1 MTARPLSAE
10 DCRRLLAEA
19 VVGRVAFT
27 DRALPAIAA
36 VPCRLTPAG
45 DLLLTVPGGSRLAGA
60 MHDAVVAFQVD
71 DLDQGWTVTVVGE
84 VHDVEPAPADRTDRT
99 DRTDRSTGPQTGPDD
114 DAVVVALSIDVLH
127 GQATGPLRQA
137 LR

>member
-36 VPCRLTPAG
+36 VPCRLAPTG

-71 DLDQGWTVTVVGE
+71 DLAQGWTVTVVGE
-84 VHDVEPAPADRTDRT
+84 VHDVEPAQADRA
-99 DRTDRSTGPQTGPDD
+99 GGAPGAPDD
-114 DAVVVALSIDVLH
+114 DAVVVALSIDVLQ

>member
-36 VPCRLTPAG
+36 VPCRLDPAG

-71 DLDQGWTVTVVGE
+71 DLAQGWTVTVVGE
-84 VHDVEPAPADRTDRT
+84 VRDVEPAGDDRTG
-99 DRTDRSTGPQTGPDD
+99 GPRPAADD
-114 DAVVVALSIDVLH
+114 DAVVVALSIDVIQ
-127 GQATGPLRQA
+127 GQATGPLRQG

>member
-10 DCRRLLAEA
+10 ECRRLLAEA

-36 VPCRLTPAG
+36 VPCRLTPTG

-71 DLDQGWTVTVVGE
+71 DLAQGWTVTVVGE
-84 VHDVEPAPADRTDRT
+84 VRDVEQAGRAGAPQAR
-99 DRTDRSTGPQTGPDD
+99 PDG
-114 DAVVVALSIDVLH
+114 DAVVVALSIDVLQ
-127 GQATGPLRQA
+127 GQATGPLRRA

>member
-10 DCRRLLAEA
+10 ECRRLLAEA

-36 VPCRLTPAG
+36 VPCRLTPTG

-71 DLDQGWTVTVVGE
+71 DLAQGWTVTVVGE
-84 VHDVEPAPADRTDRT
+84 VRDVEPAGRAGA
-99 DRTDRSTGPQTGPDD
+99 SQAGPDG
-114 DAVVVALSIDVLH
+114 DAVVVALSIDVLQ
-127 GQATGPLRQA
+127 GQATGPLRRA

>member
-1 MTARPLSAE
+1 VTARPLSAD
-10 DCRRLLAEA
+10 DCRRLLAGA

-36 VPCRLTPAG
+36 VPCRLGPTG

-71 DLDQGWTVTVVGE
+71 DLEQGWTVTVVGE
-84 VHDVEPAPADRTDRT
+84 VHDVDPVGAPLPADPGGPDQGSVVVTLSVDVLQGQ
-99 DRTDRSTGPQTGPDD
+99 STGPVRR
-114 DAVVVALSIDVLH
+114 AS
-127 GQATGPLRQA
+127 R
-137 LR
+137 

>member
-1 MTARPLSAE
+1 MTARLLSAAE
-10 DCRRLLAEA
+10 CRRLLAEA

-36 VPCRLTPAG
+36 VPCRLTPTG

-71 DLDQGWTVTVVGE
+71 DLAQGWTVTVVGE
-84 VHDVEPAPADRTDRT
+84 VRDVEPAGTGRAEGPGPAA
-99 DRTDRSTGPQTGPDD
+99 DD
-114 DAVVVALSIDVLH
+114 DAVVVALSIDVLQ

-137 LR
+137 PR